1 MEFGLTADMS
11 GFAAQMEAVARDQVP
26 FAIALGLTWTAKDV
40 LAAETRTIR
49 QVFDRPTPFSVNA
62 FQIYPATKTK
72 LVASV
77 GQKGLGG
84 GNNARHWFDPE
95 VHGGPRVHKAFERH
109 LIAVGAMP
117 SDRWAMPT
125 RVCPK
130 DAYGNV
136 RGSIYMQILSD
147 LGAQVVD
154 VWQNATARSRKR
166 NKRERFFLIKGS
178 SGTPIAI
185 AIRKG
190 SYVTSYFMFVRRA
203 PNYKK
208 RFPFFEVGQ
217 SVGETVSLSN
227 FRRAFATALRSRR
240 AR

>member
-1 MEFGLTADMS
+1 MS
-11 GFAAQMEAVARDQVP
+11 AFAAQMDAVASDQIP

-40 LAAETRTIR
+40 LAAEKRTIR

-62 FQIYPATKTK
+62 FQILPATKTT

-77 GQKGLGG
+77 EQKAGAGS
-84 GNNARHWFDPE
+84 NNARHWFNPQ
-95 VHGGPRVHKAFERH
+95 VFGGPRVHKAFERH

-117 SDRWAMPT
+117 SDRFAMPT

-136 RGSIYMQILSD
+136 RGSVYMQILSD
-147 LGAQVVD
+147 VGAQAVD
-154 VWQNATARSRKR
+154 IWQNATINSRKR
-166 NKRERFFLIKGS
+166 NKRERFFVMRAA
-178 SGTPIAI
+178 SGTPLAI
-185 AIRKG
+185 AKRKG

-217 SVGETVSLSN
+217 SVGDVVSATN
-227 FRRAFATALRSRR
+227 FRRAFAYALSTRRRR
-240 AR
+240 AA